1 MAVPPKARKVAKHAA
16 LRKLG
21 VRIRA
26 LRLERQLSQEAL
38 ADRASIG
45 RSYMSGIERGVRNCS
60 VLHVIRVAKALG
72 VSTGELFAD

>member
-1 MAVPPKARKVAKHAA
+1 MPPKARKVAKHAA

-38 ADRASIG
+38 ADRATIG

-60 VLHVIRVAKALG
+60 VLHVMRVAKALN
-72 VSTGELFAD
+72 VTPGELFAD